1 MHRTSPLRTSYS
13 DREHRRRREIWR
25 SKYALRAC
33 YRGWFE
39 RLRPFIVPG
48 PSLEIGG
55 GFGGFKV
62 FWPALRVSDIVPTP
76 GLDLAADG
84 LRLPLADGSLANLLV
99 LDLLHHLW
107 DPHIFFDEAARVLRP
122 GGRILAIEP
131 WISPLSHI
139 AYRLTHHEEVYF
151 AGYHRQARKLDPW
164 AGNLAMA
171 NILFARE
178 RPDWSA
184 RHPTL
189 RIIHQRR
196 FSVLDFQL
204 AGGFKPYTFV
214 PLRRLYDLVLA
225 IDRRLD
231 RLAPLCG
238 FRILC
243 VIERSGEL
251 RMENSSHFQASS

>member
-1 MHRTSPLRTSYS
+1 MQRELPPAESPA
-13 DREHRRRREIWR
+13 DRENRRRKTVWR
-25 SKYALRAC
+25 TKYAIRAC

-55 GFGGFKV
+55 GIGGFKG
-62 FWPALRVSDIVPTP
+62 FWPDLRVSDIVPTP

-84 LRLPLADGSLANLLV
+84 LRLPLADGSLADLLT
-99 LDLLHHLW
+99 LDLLHHLR

-131 WISPLSHI
+131 WISPLSCV

-151 AGYHRQARKLDPW
+151 GGYHRQAGKVDPW
-164 AGNLAMA
+164 EGNLAMA

-178 RPDWSA
+178 TRDWPA
-184 RHPTL
+184 RHPNL
-189 RIIHQRR
+189 RIIHRRR

-204 AGGFKPYTFV
+204 AGGFKPYAFV
-214 PLRRLYDLVLA
+214 PSPRLYDLVLA

-231 RLAPLCG
+231 WLAPLCG

-243 VIERSGEL
+243 VIERS
-251 RMENSSHFQASS
+251 